1 MSISRISFPH
11 VVSESESRFGWEF
24 QEDAL
29 WAPVG
34 LALLWSR
41 THREEAGV
49 WSALEGMV
57 LRIRSRNPLLT
68 HPVGI

>member
-1 MSISRISFPH
+1 MSISRISFPQ

-49 WSALEGMV
+49 SALEGMV
-57 LRIRSRNPLLT
+57 PRIRPRNPLLT
-68 HPVGI
+68 HPAGI

>member
-1 MSISRISFPH
+1 MSISRTSFPH

-24 QEDAL
+24 QEDTL

-41 THREEAGV
+41 AQRAEAGV
-49 WSALEGMV
+49 SALEGMV
-57 LRIRSRNPLLT
+57 LRIRPRNPLLT
-68 HPVGI
+68 HPAAI